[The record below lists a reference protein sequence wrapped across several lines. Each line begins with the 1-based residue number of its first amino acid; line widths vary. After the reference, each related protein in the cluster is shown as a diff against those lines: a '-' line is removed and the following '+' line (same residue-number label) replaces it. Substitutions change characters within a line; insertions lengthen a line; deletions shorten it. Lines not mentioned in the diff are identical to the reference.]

1 MDLEFIFNNFI
12 AVEKDLG
19 INNDQIEKYCLELKV
34 KNDGRKVSNYGG
46 WQSNDLSFNDKTMK
60 PLLDVVLEKTNSLK
74 SYLGFKQEKIM
85 SIENYWVNI
94 NGKGDFNKL
103 HKHPFSLFSASYY
116 VKVPENSGQIHFMNP
131 INEHNYT
138 IRQENI
144 SEFNYFNSNEW
155 HVQPEKGF
163 LIIFPSW
170 LNHLVLPN
178 ESDEDRISV
187 AFNTQLV

>member
-12 AVEKDLG
+12 AVEKNLG
-19 INNDQIEKYCLELKV
+19 IDNKQLEKYCLELKE
-34 KNDGRKVSNYGG
+34 KNNGRKVSNYGG
-46 WQSNDLSFNDKTMK
+46 WQSNDLRFDDKDMK
-60 PLLDVVLEKTNSLK
+60 PLLDVVVEKMNSLK
-74 SYLGFKQEKIM
+74 EYLGFKQDKKI

-94 NGKGDFNKL
+94 NQKGDFNKL

-116 VKVPENSGQIHFMNP
+116 VKVPKDSGQIHFMNP

-138 IRQENI
+138 IRQETIN
-144 SEFNYFNSNEW
+144 EFNYFNSNEW
-155 HVQPEKGF
+155 HVQPEEGT
-163 LIIFPSW
+163 LIVFPSW

-178 ESDEDRISV
+178 EGEEERISI